1 MGIFGIKWK
10 TSRQIGIP
18 LTESGRQR
26 LAGRGLGCG
35 LACLVL
41 ALLLLGLGAGA
52 AAALGWLRF

>member
-1 MGIFGIKWK
+1 MGIFGLKWK

-35 LACLVL
+35 LARLGW
-41 ALLLLGLGAGA
+41 ALLLLGIGGVTAWEAG
-52 AAALGWLRF
+52 LLNF